1 MLETAF
7 NLWGTGVTWLEI
19 VAFVLT
25 LACIALNVGEVH
37 WGWPLAIVS
46 SLLYAWLFYA
56 SGLYGEAGLQVFFAL
71 AAVWGWAQWLF
82 GKRQHLGQ
90 LQVLHVARLEYRHSA
105 VAIGSWLLMFV
116 LLGAFLDRATDSDV
130 PWLDAFPTAGSVL
143 GQVLLARKYIDNW
156 LVWIVVNAAS
166 IALFVYKGLYLT
178 AMLYAILLLMAVW
191 GWRVWQ
197 TKLRHT

>member
-25 LACIALNVGEVH
+25 LACITLNVREVH

-56 SGLYGEAGLQVFFAL
+56 SRLYGEAGLQIFFAL
-71 AAVWGWAQWLF
+71 AAVWGWGQWLF
-82 GKRQHLGQ
+82 GKRLHRGQ
-90 LQVLHVARLEYRHSA
+90 LEALHAARLAHRHSA
-105 VAIGSWLLMFV
+105 VAIVSWLLMCLV
-116 LLGAFLDRATDSDV
+116 LGAFLDHATDSDV

-156 LVWIVVNAAS
+156 PVWMIVNAAS
-166 IALFVYKGLYLT
+166 VALFVYKGLFLT
-178 AMLYAILLLMAVW
+178 AVLYAILLLMAVW

-197 TKLRHT
+197 AKLRHT